1 MQSLAQ
7 SYVSAG
13 GIGANM
19 HELVA
24 GVDCPHTA
32 AYLDI
37 STLFD
42 SNGAITRSRSICVFE
57 LASGMP
63 LRRHYTQ
70 VRVLCVTQVLG
81 AYHHVWVAQRQA
93 VLQR

>member
-13 GIGANM
+13 GMGANM

-70 VRVLCVTQVLG
+70 VRVLCNPGPGRLSQCLVTQ
-81 AYHHVWVAQRQA
+81 RRA